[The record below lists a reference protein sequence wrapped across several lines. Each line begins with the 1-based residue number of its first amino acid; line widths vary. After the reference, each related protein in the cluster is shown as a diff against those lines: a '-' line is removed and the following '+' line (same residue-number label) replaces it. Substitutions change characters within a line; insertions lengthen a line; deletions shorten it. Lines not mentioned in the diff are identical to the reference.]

1 MTTKNLSQGSE
12 QVIKRGCLIKSPP
25 TSFLNRGWKRRE
37 FKLCR
42 SPDDIFTLNYYSWDG
57 ATEAKKGSINIS
69 EIQSITKGSACKED
83 LAATLKTC
91 KCSPENVLVVRT
103 DRRTYFLADEDP
115 EEIEDWYNHLTESM
129 ERSQSN
135 GKRDNFFIPISLIS
149 RPYTGPFSPHYDR
162 HTIDCFGFDFNEP
175 SLMLNRLSNP
185 KTDLIPSSEPFH
197 LYEDITPALPPK
209 QKGGKVSNSAPS
221 EPVTQN
227 TVSPPKVI
235 PQMKEEPLDFSDMSD
250 SENIDSYM
258 KMKSVIEKCQLE
270 IKDKRDPE
278 CAERTKQAYVP
289 QGGQSL
295 KRESNELNKEDEP
308 DDPQAKEVK
317 VSRDELQ
324 QYLDVEQLG
333 DCVCVC
339 NWRGPKDTPCLFN
352 YGDRIETMNS
362 IRLKSQEFFLQLL
375 KSATNNEVTLTIT
388 QNSNAT
394 ILPASSCSST

>member
-135 GKRDNFFIPISLIS
+135 
-149 RPYTGPFSPHYDR
+149 PHYDR